1 MPQTVD
7 LHSHTHYSDGA
18 HAPGELV
25 RRARAAGID
34 VLAITDHD
42 SVDAWDEA
50 VEEGRRAGVE
60 LIAGVELSATLGRKD
75 VHILGYMFDPH
86 NREFRDILS
95 LLKRERRMRAER
107 IVEKLHDMKLPLPF
121 ESVLAYAGLGAIG
134 RPHIAAALVD
144 NGYTSTYAEA
154 FVTLIGDSCPAFEP
168 KYRIAPEHAVEIIA
182 NAGGVSILAHPGWSL
197 TEDEL
202 LQLIR
207 AGIDGIETVHPAHDE
222 ARTAY
227 YRGIASTYF
236 LLETG
241 GSDFHGGKRDDDANF
256 GNVTVTSA
264 VVDAM
269 KLRLFIQ

>member
-1 MPQTVD
+1 MAKTVD

-18 HAPGELV
+18 HAPAELV
-25 RRARAAGID
+25 RRAHAAGID
-34 VLAITDHD
+34 VLSITDHD

-50 VEEGRRAGVE
+50 VEAGRSVGMEIVP
-60 LIAGVELSATLGRKD
+60 GVELSATLGRKD

-86 NREFRDILS
+86 NREFRDILT
-95 LLKRERRMRAER
+95 LLKRERRLRAER
-107 IVEKLHDMKLPLPF
+107 IVEKLHTLKLPLSF
-121 ESVLAYAGLGAIG
+121 DSVLAYAGFGAIG

-144 NGYTSTYAEA
+144 NGYTTTYAEA

-168 KYRIAPEHAVEIIA
+168 KYRIAPEHAVEMIA

-207 AGIDGIETVHPAHDE
+207 AGIDGIEVVHPAHDE
-222 ARTAY
+222 SRRAY
-227 YRGIASTYF
+227 YRGITSTYF

-241 GSDFHGGKRDDDANF
+241 GSDFHGGKRDDDANL
-256 GNVTVTSA
+256 GTYTVTNA
-264 VVDAM
+264 AVDAM
-269 KLRLFIQ
+269 KRRLFIQ